1 MPGGRIGAGDLRVPW
16 RVGGALLGLAAL
28 CYVNSLG
35 CGFVF
40 DDVSAIKENKDLRP
54 SSPITNGSFIPPMF
68 PLSNSTWCGKSY
80 LIIHFHISVPA
91 RLLGDANEQGAVAQV
106 VPPPH
111 RHHLQTQ
118 LPPPLPPG
126 TQHVHLTSALMG
138 EGVSANLY
146 Q

>member
-68 PLSNSTWCGKSY
+68 PLSNSTWWWK
-80 LIIHFHISVPA
+80 IIFNYPF
-91 RLLGDANEQGAVAQV
+91 
-106 VPPPH
+106 P
-111 RHHLQTQ
+111 
-118 LPPPLPPG
+118 
-126 TQHVHLTSALMG
+126 
-138 EGVSANLY
+138 Y
-146 Q
+146 